1 MDASHPHQH
10 LPLPPRLRCSLHRP
24 GMRSRESLDKACNL
38 AEPGLVLVPRT
49 SPVAPDMAPGVD
61 GGWGCTWG
69 DPPHPELGDLP
80 WKDHWVTGVG
90 VCRRVA
96 LPLSTGSQGPV
107 GQLRACS
114 QLWAPGTPVAS
125 PSQAPVIP
133 KLRGLWVGQLL
144 PSVRCPGSSRG
155 GQGAISGL
163 ALPGP
168 ATLHPPLSDGSSSL
182 SPSKGVWVHGLAQSR
197 A

>member
-10 LPLPPRLRCSLHRP
+10 LPLPPDLRP
-24 GMRSRESLDKACNL
+24 GMRSRESLDKACDL
-38 AEPGLVLVPRT
+38 AEPGWVLVPRT
-49 SPVAPDMAPGVD
+49 PQWPQTRLQEWMEGGAAPGV
-61 GGWGCTWG
+61 T
-69 DPPHPELGDLP
+69 PTHPELGDLS

-90 VCRRVA
+90 VCRRVG

-133 KLRGLWVGQLL
+133 KLRGVWVGQLL

-155 GQGAISGL
+155 GQGAISSL

-168 ATLHPPLSDGSSSL
+168 ATPHLPLSDGSSSL
-182 SPSKGVWVHGLAQSR
+182 SLSKGVWVHGLAQSR